1 MNQKSEFLDREIVE
15 YIQDNSEPE
24 WMKNQ
29 RTEAKARFLS
39 LPNPSFKYGISI
51 ILNPAE
57 VKFEEIKLPEKKDIN
72 LPVSSKIIIKNLS
85 EAFKSH
91 EDLLKKYL
99 FSTLVSMNKFESL
112 HKMLWNKGVLIYV
125 PKNTFIAEPI
135 KIKNINGN
143 FDFQHNLIVVD
154 ENSSISIF
162 EEDLSENNEKSYN
175 TKVTEIFVNRDS
187 KLNYAVFQN
196 LSQKTVN
203 FSSKKALV
211 NQNANITWI
220 DFNLGSSLSKSEIY
234 ASLQEEGAST
244 NVFSLFF
251 SNNSQQFDFN
261 SSIFH
266 NARHT
271 NSDMAVKGVLDNKSK
286 VIYNGLVKIHKNA
299 KNSNGCQK
307 QDALIL
313 SPDAEIDPIPNLE
326 IDNNDVKCFHGT
338 SISQLDKDKLFYLK
352 SRGIPE
358 KEAANLMIRGFFD
371 PIIEKINL
379 KEAQEDLRNAVSSKL

>member
-1 MNQKSEFLDREIVE
+1 MNQELEFLDREIVE
-15 YIQDNSEPE
+15 YIQDSSEPE

-29 RTEAKARFLS
+29 RSEAKSKFLS
-39 LPNPSFKYGISI
+39 LPNPSFKYGINI
-51 ILNPAE
+51 ILNPTE
-57 VKFEEIKLPEKKDIN
+57 VKFEEIKLPEKKKIVLPIN
-72 LPVSSKIIIKNLS
+72 NKIVIKNLS
-85 EAFKSH
+85 EALKTH
-91 EDLLKKYL
+91 EDLIKKYL
-99 FSTLVSMNKFESL
+99 FSTLTSLTKFESL
-112 HKMLWNKGVLIYV
+112 HKMLWNKGIVIYI
-125 PKNTFIAEPI
+125 PKNTVIKEPI
-135 KIKNINGN
+135 KIKNVNNN
-143 FDFQHNLIVVD
+143 FDFQHNLIIID

-187 KLNYAVFQN
+187 KLNYATFQN
-196 LSQKTVN
+196 LSQKTVS

-220 DFNLGSSLSKSEIY
+220 DFNLGSSLSKSEM
-234 ASLQEEGAST
+234 STNLQEEGSST

-251 SNNSQQFDFN
+251 SNNAQQFDFN

-266 NARHT
+266 NARYT
-271 NSDMAVKGVLDNKSK
+271 NSDMAVNGVLDNKSK

-307 QDALIL
+307 QDALLL

-338 SISQLDKDKLFYLK
+338 TVSQIDKEKLFYLK

-358 KEAANLMIRGFFD
+358 KDAVNLMIKGFFD
-371 PIIEKINL
+371 PVIEKINI
-379 KEAQEDLRNAVSSKL
+379 KEAQEDLRNAIASKL